1 MNIAQVLCFLNLHR
15 VKRFQTHE
23 NPEGID
29 VSNHTLRVHIL
40 YKYLG
45 GSEDL
50 ASLTHDLEESVTGDI
65 PSPIKKHING
75 LDFFKQLVVQFKS
88 EEEKLLHKM
97 CDKLCIVLQLNNYRN
112 NPTLSRIY
120 DNEYADVVHRAKE
133 LKKFEQIQELIERAT
148 GGKWLEYVLKTL
160 ESKGD

>member
-1 MNIAQVLCFLNLHR
+1 MNVNITQVLCFLNLHR

-40 YKYLG
+40 YKYFEG
-45 GSEDL
+45 TEDM
-50 ASLTHDLEESVTGDI
+50 ASLTHDLEESVTGDL
-65 PSPIKKHING
+65 PSPIKKHISG
-75 LDFFKQLVVQFKS
+75 LDFFKQLVVQFNK

-97 CDKLCIVLQLNNYRN
+97 CDKLCLVLQLNNYRN

-120 DNEYADVVHRAKE
+120 DTEYADVIHRSKDLNKFKE
-133 LKKFEQIQELIERAT
+133 VQELIEKAT
-148 GGKWLEYVLKTL
+148 DGKWLEHVL
-160 ESKGD
+160 ESLEE